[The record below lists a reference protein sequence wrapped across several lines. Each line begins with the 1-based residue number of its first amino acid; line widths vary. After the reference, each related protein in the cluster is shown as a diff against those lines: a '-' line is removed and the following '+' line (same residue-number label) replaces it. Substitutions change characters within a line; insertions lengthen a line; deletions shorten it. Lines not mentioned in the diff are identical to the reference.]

1 MRRVL
6 RNGEVLCPD
15 GRLRRADVVV
25 EGGRIAAVVAPG
37 DAGPGDGEDVDCS
50 QRLITPGLV
59 DGHTHLYQTLLR
71 DRIANRPLADWLN
84 RLAEW
89 LPEPDE
95 LYDSVLM
102 GSAEAIHCGTTCVS
116 DMVEG
121 APLDSGRQ
129 VEAILDS
136 GLRATVALMVGDV
149 RETEMQHLL
158 STEAAIADTEAFVRS
173 WHGAS
178 ERLLVKLGPVGLPAC
193 SEELYRWCVEER
205 ERSGIGIH
213 THCAEGERETAGSLD
228 RFGTPEL
235 ATLASWDVLDERTS
249 LAHAIW
255 ISDDEI
261 ETTARSGAY
270 AVHCPSSNVRL
281 GDGLARV
288 TEMLD
293 AGVRVAIGCDGAA
306 SSCGYDL
313 LAEGRTAALLQK
325 GRTGDPTVLP
335 SHAVLRCL
343 TEYGAGAAGWR
354 DQIGAVAVGRSADLA
369 LWSLDRS
376 PLMAAEH
383 RLERLLSAGVG
394 LDCTDSMVGGEWL
407 MRAGCVVAF
416 DEIALRDR
424 VRRRWER
431 SADAY
436 RGRPL
441 AS

>member
-1 MRRVL
+1 MRLVL
-6 RNGEVLCPD
+6 GNGELLCPD

-25 EGGRIAAVVAPG
+25 ERGRIAAVLAPG
-37 DAGPGDGEDVDCS
+37 EAGPGDGEFVDCG
-50 QRLITPGLV
+50 QRLVTPGFV

-71 DRIANRPLADWLN
+71 DRIANQPLADWLN

-95 LYDSVLM
+95 IYDSVLM
-102 GSAEAIHCGTTCVS
+102 GAAEAIHCGTTCVS

-121 APLDSGRQ
+121 APLDADRQ

-149 RETEMQHLL
+149 RETEVQHLL
-158 STEAAIADTEAFVRS
+158 STEAAIADTQAFVQR
-173 WHGAS
+173 WQGVS

-205 ERSGIGIH
+205 DRTGIGIH
-213 THCAEGERETAGSLD
+213 THCAEGELETAGSLE
-228 RFGTPEL
+228 RFGSPEL
-235 ATLASWDVLDERTS
+235 ATLASWEVLDDRTV

-255 ISDDEI
+255 ISDEEI
-261 ETTARSGAY
+261 ETTARTGAY

-288 TEMLD
+288 TDMLE

-325 GRTGDPTVLP
+325 ARTGDPTVL
-335 SHAVLRCL
+335 AAREVLRCL

-354 DQIGAVAVGRSADLA
+354 EQTGAIAVGRAADLA
-369 LWSLDRS
+369 LWSFDRS
-376 PLMAAEH
+376 PLMAAEQ
-383 RLERLLSAGVG
+383 RVDRLLSAGVG

-407 MRAGCVVAF
+407 MRAGCIVGF
-416 DEIALRDR
+416 DELALRER

-431 SADAY
+431 SAAAY
-436 RGRPL
+436 RGRAL
-441 AS
+441 DS